1 MGNER
6 NIATTLTGLWLTIL
20 TLLFTTVADRASA
33 DTIPQNCPVVKI
45 EVDQLPD
52 LNIPRAGHALF
63 YARLAEG
70 RLQGKNGELTV
81 AGGHTNGFVPTPT
94 AEYLKD
100 GKWHTMPM
108 TYTHDFGLSVVLKSG
123 KVLLAGG
130 CEQPTGIGQTYT
142 AELYDPQTH
151 TFRGFGNM
159 YQKRV
164 WASALELDSGQV
176 IIAGNWYQKDGIE
189 IFHEVQSSSG
199 DYKGK
204 SSFSYVKDVT
214 AERSTPYIFRMA
226 DGDAL
231 IIGSNGIKGDTI
243 HSTFAD
249 RLKGDTLHIPLFESW
264 QPLKISTH
272 DDAMSFIGDEAE
284 GDYTS
289 LMPVQNSTG
298 QVAIARVSDTDF
310 SLLSTVCP
318 IPMSCQG
325 DAIEYFTNVI
335 VDRQAHRAYLLGIS
349 TNYHAVSEKNP
360 LYVLCIDYDQT
371 SANGGAPMTLYYT
384 QPLEVVPSCMPLLT
398 PEGNLL
404 IAGGL
409 TGSSNYTP
417 SNAVWLLRVGGEPE
431 VASSSKSFWTW
442 ILLGIVVLAAILL
455 VIRWRR
461 QKPTPAIPEPV
472 AKPET
477 SEEDVPQLMQ
487 RINDVMESQ
496 KLYKNSELKLSDL
509 AKAIGSNRRAV
520 SDCINSQAGWSFN
533 QYVNTFRTEHAKR
546 IIRQFPDRKLSD
558 IYIESG
564 FANETS
570 FFRTFKA
577 LTGMTPKEWK
587 DKGL

>member
-1 MGNER
+1 MSV
-6 NIATTLTGLWLTIL
+6 LPV
-20 TLLFTTVADRASA
+20 VAQQQEA
-33 DTIPQNCPVVKI
+33 CPVIKL
-45 EVDQLPD
+45 ETERLPD

-63 YARLAEG
+63 YARSAEG

-159 YQKRV
+159 HQKRV

-176 IIAGNWYQKDGIE
+176 VIAGNWYQKDGIE

-231 IIGSNGIKGDTI
+231 IIGSNDIKGDTI

-249 RLKGDTLHIPLFESW
+249 RLKGDTLHIPLFQSW

-272 DDAMSFIGDEAE
+272 DDAMSFIGNEAE

-289 LMPVQNSTG
+289 LMPVQDSTG

-318 IPMSCQG
+318 IPLSCQG

-335 VDRQAHRAYLLGIS
+335 VDRQALRAYLLGIS
-349 TNYHAVSEKNP
+349 TNYHAAPEKNP

-371 SANGGAPMTLYYT
+371 STNGGAPMTLYYT
-384 QPLEVVPSCMPLLT
+384 QPLEVVPNSTPLLT

-417 SNAVWLLRVGGEPE
+417 SNDVWLLRVGGEPE
-431 VASSSKSFWTW
+431 VASSNKSFWTW
-442 ILLGIVVLAAILL
+442 ILLGIVVLAAILWA
-455 VIRWRR
+455 IRWRK
-461 QKPTPAIPEPV
+461 QKPTSATPEPI
-472 AKPET
+472 ATQET
-477 SEEDVPQLMQ
+477 AEEDVPHLMQ
-487 RINDVMESQ
+487 HINSIMESQ

-509 AKAIGSNRRAV
+509 ANAVGSNRRAV
-520 SDCINSQAGWSFN
+520 SDCINSQVGCSFN

-546 IIRQFPDRKLSD
+546 IIRQHPGRKLSD
-558 IYIESG
+558 IYVESG

>member
-1 MGNER
+1 MKHLLPLILPLLS
-6 NIATTLTGLWLTIL
+6 IALPV
-20 TLLFTTVADRASA
+20 VAQQQEA
-33 DTIPQNCPVVKI
+33 CPVIKL
-45 EVDQLPD
+45 EAERLPD

-63 YARLAEG
+63 YARSAEG

-159 YQKRV
+159 HQKRV

-176 IIAGNWYQKDGIE
+176 VIAGNWYQKDGIE

-231 IIGSNGIKGDTI
+231 IIGSNDIKGDTI

-284 GDYTS
+284 GDYTY

-325 DAIEYFTNVI
+325 DAIEYLTNVI
-335 VDRQAHRAYLLGIS
+335 VDRQALRAYLLGIS
-349 TNYHAVSEKNP
+349 TNYHAASEKNP

-371 SANGGAPMTLYYT
+371 STNGGAPMTLYYT
-384 QPLEVVPSCMPLLT
+384 QPLEVVPNSTPLLT

-404 IAGGL
+404 IAGGMA
-409 TGSSNYTP
+409 GRSNYTP

-431 VASSSKSFWTW
+431 VAGSSKNYWTW

-461 QKPTPAIPEPV
+461 QKPTPAIPEPI
-472 AKPET
+472 ATPET
-477 SEEDVPQLMQ
+477 AEEDVPHLMQ
-487 RINDVMESQ
+487 HINSIMESQ

-509 AKAIGSNRRAV
+509 ANAVGSNRRAV
-520 SDCINSQAGWSFN
+520 SDCINSQKGCSFN

-546 IIRQFPDRKLSD
+546 IIRQFPDRKLTD
-558 IYIESG
+558 IYVESG

>member
-1 MGNER
+1 MMMSV
-6 NIATTLTGLWLTIL
+6 LPV
-20 TLLFTTVADRASA
+20 VAQQQEA
-33 DTIPQNCPVVKI
+33 CPVIKL
-45 EVDQLPD
+45 ETERLPD

-63 YARLAEG
+63 YARSAEG

-159 YQKRV
+159 HQKRV

-176 IIAGNWYQKDGIE
+176 VIAGNWYQKDGIE
-189 IFHEVQSSSG
+189 IFHEAQSGSG

-214 AERSTPYIFRMA
+214 AKRSTPYIFRMA

-231 IIGSNGIKGDTI
+231 IIGSNDIKGDTI

-249 RLKGDTLHIPLFESW
+249 RLKGDTLHIPLFQSW

-289 LMPVQNSTG
+289 LMPVQDSTG

-349 TNYHAVSEKNP
+349 TNYHAAPEKNP

-371 SANGGAPMTLYYT
+371 STNGGAPMTLYYT
-384 QPLEVVPSCMPLLT
+384 QPLEVVPNSTPLLT
-398 PEGNLL
+398 SEGNLL

-417 SNAVWLLRVGGEPE
+417 SNDVWLLRVGGEPE
-431 VASSSKSFWTW
+431 VASSNKSFWTW
-442 ILLGIVVLAAILL
+442 ILLGIVVLAAILWA
-455 VIRWRR
+455 IRWRK
-461 QKPTPAIPEPV
+461 QKPTSATPEPI
-472 AKPET
+472 ATQET
-477 SEEDVPQLMQ
+477 AEEDVPHLMQ
-487 RINDVMESQ
+487 HINSIMESQ

-509 AKAIGSNRRAV
+509 ANAVGSNRRAV
-520 SDCINSQAGWSFN
+520 SDCINSQVGCSFN

-546 IIRQFPDRKLSD
+546 IIRQYPDRKLSD
-558 IYIESG
+558 IYVESG

-587 DKGL
+587 DKGI